1 MDSDEDSLYGQ
12 HFRDLRK
19 REVDKAASKA
29 QLKRKELY
37 PGKEGFVIAIW
48 D

>member
-1 MDSDEDSLYGQ
+1 MSTDSLYGQ
-12 HFRDLRK
+12 HFHDLSK
-19 REVDKAASKA
+19 REVDKAVPKA
-29 QLKRKELY
+29 QLNRRELY